1 MSLRAK
7 LFKGKEFDLQEDEP
21 VVDKYFHIKGFT
33 IRLLLIT
40 RGKRQEET
48 RK

>member
-21 VVDKYFHIKGFT
+21 VVDKYFHINGFT

-40 RGKRQEET
+40 QRQEEN